1 MESMI
6 KKLRS
11 ERGMTQED
19 LAERTGLNRV
29 TIAMIEANGLAKAK
43 AGTVVKL
50 ADALGV
56 DAGFLFA
63 NSVTNEQQTER

>member
-1 MESMI
+1 MASI
-6 KKLRS
+6 VKTLRVQK
-11 ERGMTQED
+11 GLTQED
-19 LAERTGLNRV
+19 LSTMTGLNRV

-43 AGTVVKL
+43 ADTVVKL

-63 NSVTNEQQTER
+63 NSVTNEQQT

>member
-1 MESMI
+1 MV
-6 KKLRS
+6 KDLRIQK
-11 ERGMTQED
+11 GMTQED
-19 LAERTGLNRV
+19 LAIKTGLNRV

-63 NSVTNEQQTER
+63 KSVTNEQQTER